1 MTLIVD
7 LSEYR
12 RTRRIAPPLRMVQA
26 DDVRI
31 EFARRVERQFFE
43 QYEST
48 MGGEKPCDSE
58 SAT

>member
-43 QYEST
+43 QYE